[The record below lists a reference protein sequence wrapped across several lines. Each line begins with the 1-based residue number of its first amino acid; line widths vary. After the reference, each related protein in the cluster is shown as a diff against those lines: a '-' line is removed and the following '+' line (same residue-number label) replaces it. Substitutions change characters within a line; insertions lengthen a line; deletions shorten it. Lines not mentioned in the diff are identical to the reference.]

1 MFSLSTGFLSLSNN
15 CVLYVHYIIETVE
28 IDKIV
33 EALKEDS
40 DIKAIE
46 QRRDMIHGSN
56 VFDNSPNF
64 TIYCNL
70 VDAYIIMLLSI
81 SRSSK

>member
-15 CVLYVHYIIETVE
+15 CVLYVHYIIETAE

-33 EALKEDS
+33 EALKEDP

-46 QRRDMIHGSN
+46 QRRDMIYGSN
-56 VFDNSPNF
+56 VFNNSPNF
-64 TIYCNL
+64 TICCKL
-70 VDAYIIMLLSI
+70 FDAHTIMLLCI
-81 SRSSK
+81 SESSK